1 MYEGIKDIY
10 SLLDNKRLKEALV
23 QLESICTQCND
34 WPLRSRIEELQT
46 AYGYMLQY
54 ARMGMQDPN
63 RNDIFRQFIRQ
74 AYELTEWTDI
84 SLQAQTSSGLYY
96 QHLRTF
102 RERPA
107 MSYSELQIR
116 LESFTEDI
124 GTVSIFHH
132 NEEKIQAETKRICQ
146 QHEQALDELFNK
158 IWTSRAWNDAEVAEV
173 EQIISSLLVPANDKA
188 VLVSAV
194 TLSLFHLF
202 DERKA
207 SFLMKNCGH
216 EDVQVSQRAT
226 IGTALFLHNRMNW
239 MERYPAL
246 LSQFTLLLD
255 NDTFRQDL
263 STIQMQFLMT
273 METDKISRKMHDEI
287 IPGMMKNPQIREGKF
302 RFDET
307 EEGEEQNPEWEEWM
321 DKSGMNEKIRELGEL
336 QMQGADVYMS
346 TFAQL
351 KSYSFFNQVSH
362 WFYPFDFNHT
372 DLLTLSKDF
381 GTDKLSALN
390 LIIQSDTFCNS
401 DKYSF
406 CLTLAQMPPAMKE
419 QNIQAIQMQT
429 QMDDEQKNMLQEM
442 LNRPRASKSVSRQY
456 IQDLYRFYKIWGS
469 KHPNQEKDIFKSVI
483 AWWECPYTAPAFKD
497 TDKMK
502 NIADFFFQKE
512 HEVKAES
519 IYLTI
524 IGDQTES
531 AEIYQKLGYIC
542 QKSNRISQAI
552 AHYER
557 ADLLSPDNA
566 WTLKRLA
573 QCYKRKRNYEKAVFF
588 FRKVEQTSP
597 DNLKNML
604 QIGECLIKL
613 EKYEEALPYLHKVE
627 YLEKAPNNA
636 RRAIGWCYFIQ
647 GKYEEAL
654 KYYNQLLQE
663 ESPAK
668 QDWMNAGHI
677 YIGLKQY
684 PQAIEHYTKAKE
696 LCQSHTEFLDMFNED
711 KQQLLTLMP
720 EEDLDI
726 TLDLLV

>member
-34 WPLRSRIEELQT
+34 WSLRNRIEELHT

-63 RNDIFRQFIRQ
+63 RDDIFRQFIRQ
-74 AYELTEWTDI
+74 AYELTEGADI
-84 SLQAQTSSGLYY
+84 SLQAQGSSGLYY

-107 MSYSELQIR
+107 MSYSEWQVR

-124 GTVSIFHH
+124 GTVSLFHH

-146 QHEQALDELFNK
+146 QHELALDELFNK
-158 IWTSRAWNDAEVAEV
+158 VWTSLHWKESEAYEAE
-173 EQIISSLLVPANDKA
+173 QLISSVLIAPNDKA
-188 VLVSAV
+188 VLISAV
-194 TLSLFHLF
+194 TLSLLHVF
-202 DERKA
+202 DERKV
-207 SFLMKNCGH
+207 SFLIKHCKH

-226 IGTALFLHNRMNW
+226 VGTILILTYRRDW

-246 LSQFTLLLD
+246 LSQLTLLLD
-255 NDTFRQDL
+255 DDAFRQHL
-263 STIQMQFLMT
+263 YTIQMQFLMT
-273 METDKISRKMHDEI
+273 METDKISRKMHEEI
-287 IPGMMKNPQIREGKF
+287 IPGMMKNPQLREGKF
-302 RFDET
+302 RFDEA
-307 EEGEEQNPEWEEWM
+307 EEGEELNPEWEEWM

-351 KSYSFFNQVSH
+351 KNYPFFNQVSH

-372 DLLTLSKDF
+372 DLLALSKDF
-381 GTDKLSALN
+381 GADNFSPLN
-390 LIIQSDTFCNS
+390 LIVQSDTFCNS

-429 QMDDEQKNMLQEM
+429 PMDDEQKSMLQDM
-442 LNRPRASKSVSRQY
+442 MSRPRASKSVSRQY
-456 IQDLYRFYKIWGS
+456 IQDMYRFYKIWGK
-469 KHPNQEKDIFKSVI
+469 KHPNQEKDIFNPGIELWKN
-483 AWWECPYTAPAFKD
+483 PYTLPAFKD
-497 TDKMK
+497 TEKMK

-512 HEVKAES
+512 HEEKAES
-519 IYLTI
+519 IYLDI
-524 IGDQTES
+524 IKNQAES

-542 QKSNRISQAI
+542 QKSNRLSQAI
-552 AHYER
+552 EHYER
-557 ADLLSPDNA
+557 ADLLSPDNT

-573 QCYKRKRNYEKAVFF
+573 QCYKRKRNYEKALFF
-588 FRKVEQTSP
+588 FKKVEQTSP
-597 DNLKNML
+597 DNLKNTL

-627 YLEKAPNNA
+627 YLEKTPDNA

-654 KYYNQLLQE
+654 KYYNLLLQE

-668 QDWMNAGHI
+668 QDWMNAGHT
-677 YIGLKQY
+677 YIGMKQY

-696 LCQSHTEFLDMFNED
+696 LCQSHTEFLEIVNED
-711 KQQLLTLMP
+711 KQQLLTLLS
-720 EEDLDI
+720 EEDLSI
-726 TLDLLV
+726 LLDLVV